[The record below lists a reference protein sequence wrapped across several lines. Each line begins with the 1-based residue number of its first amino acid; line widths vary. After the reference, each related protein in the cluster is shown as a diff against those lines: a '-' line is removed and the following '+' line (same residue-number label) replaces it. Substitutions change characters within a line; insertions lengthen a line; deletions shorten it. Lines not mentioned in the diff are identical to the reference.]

1 MLNITG
7 YDGDANSKQKK
18 IIKSHPLEWL
28 LKKRKIA
35 TTRCGEIGTTIGCRW
50 ECKMVQLL
58 WKTVWQVL
66 NRLTVK
72 FPYDQDL
79 YSWVC
84 IYTRDWNMS
93 TQKLV
98 NKCSQCHFHN
108 SHKEEKPW
116 CSSTDKWVNNNSH
129 TVWNIIWYKKW
140 NTNSCYG
147 MSEAWAVMLSE
158 RCRSQRPRWF
168 YLYKMK

>member
-1 MLNITG
+1 MTNKHMKSCSTSSAMMEMQIKTEENNQVTPTG
-7 YDGDANSKQKK
+7 MA
-18 IIKSHPLEWL
+18 I
-28 LKKRKIA
+28 KKRKIA
-35 TTRCGEIGTTIGCRW
+35 TTRCGEIGTTIGCWW

-66 NRLTVK
+66 NRLTVG

-108 SHKEEKPW
+108 SQKRGK
-116 CSSTDKWVNNNSH
+116 TLMFIN
-129 TVWNIIWYKKW
+129 WYMGK
-140 NTNSCYG
+140 
-147 MSEAWAVMLSE
+147 
-158 RCRSQRPRWF
+158 
-168 YLYKMK
+168 

>member
-1 MLNITG
+1 MGPGSDRHFFKKINKWPINTWKVAQHHRLWWRCK
-7 YDGDANSKQKK
+7 SKQKK

-35 TTRCGEIGTTIGCRW
+35 TTRCGEIGTTIGCWW

-66 NRLTVK
+66 NRLTVG

-108 SHKEEKPW
+108 SQKRGK
-116 CSSTDKWVNNNSH
+116 TLMFIN
-129 TVWNIIWYKKW
+129 WYMGK
-140 NTNSCYG
+140 
-147 MSEAWAVMLSE
+147 
-158 RCRSQRPRWF
+158 
-168 YLYKMK
+168 